1 MTEQLPFS
9 IENFKGGA
17 RKSRSKTPKR
27 KVAKRSPAKRSP
39 AKRSPAKRSP
49 AKKGRS
55 ARKGK
60 GGADFLGVVSELL
73 FPTGFEHAATTAG
86 LVGLDAWSKKR
97 SASKAKKG
105 GAKKSK
111 SPKKVAKKSKSP
123 KKVAKKSKSP
133 KKVAKKSKSPKK
145 TMKKSKSPKK
155 VTKKSKSPKKAK
167 KSKSPKKG
175 KKGGDFLTAAASIVA
190 PTGFET
196 LATAAG
202 LTGLARATSGRKLRN
217 KSARKDRR

>member
-1 MTEQLPFS
+1 VSIKYIMTEQLPFS

-123 KKVAKKSKSP
+123 RKVAKKSKSP

-145 TMKKSKSPKK
+145 
-155 VTKKSKSPKKAK
+155 VAKKSKSPKKAK

>member
-1 MTEQLPFS
+1 MSIKYIMTEQLPFS

-27 KVAKRSPAKRSP
+27 KVAKRSPAK
-39 AKRSPAKRSP
+39 
-49 AKKGRS
+49 KGRS
-55 ARKGK
+55 ATPKKGARKGK

-111 SPKKVAKKSKSP
+111 SPKKAKKLDP
-123 KKVAKKSKSP
+123 QE
-133 KKVAKKSKSPKK
+133 
-145 TMKKSKSPKK
+145 
-155 VTKKSKSPKKAK
+155 
-167 KSKSPKKG
+167 G
-175 KKGGDFLTAAASIVA
+175 CQEI
-190 PTGFET
+190 
-196 LATAAG
+196 
-202 LTGLARATSGRKLRN
+202 
-217 KSARKDRR
+217 

>member
-27 KVAKRSPAKRSP
+27 KVAKRSPAK
-39 AKRSPAKRSP
+39 
-49 AKKGRS
+49 KGRS
-55 ARKGK
+55 ATPKKGARKGK

-123 KKVAKKSKSP
+123 RKVAKKSKSP

-145 TMKKSKSPKK
+145 
-155 VTKKSKSPKKAK
+155 VAKKSKSPKKAK

>member
-1 MTEQLPFS
+1 MTGQLPFS
-9 IENFKGGA
+9 FDNFKGG
-17 RKSRSKTPKR
+17 KPKR
-27 KVAKRSPAKRSP
+27 
-39 AKRSPAKRSP
+39 
-49 AKKGRS
+49 GRS
-55 ARKGK
+55 ASPKKAKKSKSPKKTKVSKGKKGK

-86 LVGLDAWSKKR
+86 LVGLDAWTKKR
-97 SASKAKKG
+97 SASKSKKG
-105 GAKKSK
+105 GAAKKSK
-111 SPKKVAKKSKSP
+111 SPKK
-123 KKVAKKSKSP
+123 AKKSKSP

-155 VTKKSKSPKKAK
+155 AKKSKSPKKTMKKSKSPKKAKKSKSPKKAK

-202 LTGLARATSGRKLRN
+202 LTGLARATSGKKLRN
-217 KSARKDRR
+217 KSANKRR

>member
-17 RKSRSKTPKR
+17 KKSKSPR
-27 KVAKRSPAKRSP
+27 KVAKKSKSPKKVAKRGRSASP
-39 AKRSPAKRSP
+39 
-49 AKKGRS
+49 KKG

-97 SASKAKKG
+97 SASKAKAKKG

-111 SPKKVAKKSKSP
+111 SPKK
-123 KKVAKKSKSP
+123 
-133 KKVAKKSKSPKK
+133 AKKSKSPKK
-145 TMKKSKSPKK
+145 TM
-155 VTKKSKSPKKAK
+155 KKSKSPKKAK

-202 LTGLARATSGRKLRN
+202 LTGLARATSGKKLRN
-217 KSARKDRR
+217 KSARKNRR